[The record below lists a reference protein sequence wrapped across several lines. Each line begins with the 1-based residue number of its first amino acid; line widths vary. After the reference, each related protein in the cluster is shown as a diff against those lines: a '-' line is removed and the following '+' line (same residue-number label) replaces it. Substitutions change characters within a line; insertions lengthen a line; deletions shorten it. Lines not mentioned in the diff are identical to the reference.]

1 VIGHFEVSPSQPMSY
16 RSTRSWRAHAARLLV
31 ALYALC
37 VMAPALALAMGDV
50 ANAHCL
56 NAVTAQAA
64 PAAHSHVHADGTVH
78 SHADHGAPSHHS
90 DGGKAHMGS
99 CCGLFCLAGLPTELG
114 PVVEQT
120 VHASTEILPR
130 EDHLIGRGP
139 DRINRPPIALLS
151 L

>member
-1 VIGHFEVSPSQPMSY
+1 MSY
-16 RSTRSWRAHAARLLV
+16 RSTRSWRVRVAGLLV

-37 VMAPALALAMGDV
+37 VMAPALAIALGDV

-56 NAVTAQAA
+56 NAVTA
-64 PAAHSHVHADGTVH
+64 PAAHRHAHDHGDAAAH
-78 SHADHGAPSHHS
+78 AGHDHADHRHADHSAPSHHS

-114 PVVEQT
+114 PIVEQT

-130 EDHLIGRGP
+130 EDHLIGRAP